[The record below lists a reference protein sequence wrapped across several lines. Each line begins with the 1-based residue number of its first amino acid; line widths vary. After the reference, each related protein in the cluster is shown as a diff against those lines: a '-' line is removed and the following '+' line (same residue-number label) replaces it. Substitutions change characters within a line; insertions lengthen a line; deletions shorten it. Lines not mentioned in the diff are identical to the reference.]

1 MTGRSGSWLLLVA
14 EEALESFD
22 GFLYAL
28 GGRSAPGF
36 ADVAGRFDRGN
47 NDVSGNVFN
56 DCGHNL
62 VGAEAAFLGAEV
74 VEFDV
79 GHRDRHAGAAS
90 AEADAGIGEAKLF
103 HRYLDRLAI
112 LGGCEGGGVFAT
124 AERRLNALEEVV
136 DVTRDDLRLVVD
148 LGRIDDDLV
157 DDYMV
162 AEQGKRRDVNV
173 DLAEGAEGSLAPAL
187 GIADDKA
194 GERAAAGEWGNGGTL
209 ENDAGLRELGGEVI
223 DAGRD
228 GGAEEELESDH
239 GGDAESGEHAEDN
252 EEGLHGGET
261 EAWAVGA
268 WRQAPQTRLSTRVAC
283 LCLPLPLMAQAYT
296 EASIKTLSSLEHIR
310 LRPGMYIGR
319 LGNGTHA
326 EDGIYVLIKETIDN
340 CIDEFTMGAGKKIEV
355 VLNERTVSIRDYGR
369 GIPLGK
375 LIDCV
380 SIINTGAKYD
390 SETFQKSVGLNG
402 VGQKAVNALAFEYRA
417 QAFRDGQTKLVE
429 FSQGKLKKDHKT
441 VKSEERTGTLVEFT
455 PDEAL
460 FGKDFKFR
468 LEFIEDMLWNYAF
481 LNRGLTLTLNGKSFR
496 SENGLKDLLQKN
508 LSGEPLYPIVHLE
521 GEDIE
526 VAFTHGAH
534 YGEEYYS
541 FVNGQHTTM
550 GGTHL
555 AAFREALVDTIR
567 NFFKKEYDAADI
579 RQSIDAA
586 VAVRV
591 MEPVFE
597 SQTKTKLGS
606 AAVGPSGPSLKEF
619 IGKFMQQSLDVYLH
633 KNKETAEVLKRKIEE
648 SELERKELAGIRGL
662 ARDRAKKASL
672 HNKKLRDCRLHL
684 GDKNPRAEESTLFIV
699 EGDSAAGSLTAT
711 RDVQTQA
718 VFALKGK
725 PLNTYGL
732 SKKVI
737 YENEEFHLLQSA
749 LNIEEG
755 LDGLRYNKVVIATD
769 ADVDGMHIRLLLISF
784 FLQFFPDLIR
794 NGHLFILDTPLFR
807 VRNKKKTIYC
817 YSEQE
822 KQTAVTELGATHEIT
837 RFKGLG
843 EISAGEFKDF
853 IGENIRLDPL
863 TLNHLHNSDELLTFF
878 MGKNT
883 PERQDFIIGNL
894 RIEKDL
900 VEV

>member
-1 MTGRSGSWLLLVA
+1 
-14 EEALESFD
+14 
-22 GFLYAL
+22 
-28 GGRSAPGF
+28 
-36 ADVAGRFDRGN
+36 
-47 NDVSGNVFN
+47 
-56 DCGHNL
+56 
-62 VGAEAAFLGAEV
+62 
-74 VEFDV
+74 
-79 GHRDRHAGAAS
+79 
-90 AEADAGIGEAKLF
+90 
-103 HRYLDRLAI
+103 
-112 LGGCEGGGVFAT
+112 
-124 AERRLNALEEVV
+124 
-136 DVTRDDLRLVVD
+136 
-148 LGRIDDDLV
+148 
-157 DDYMV
+157 
-162 AEQGKRRDVNV
+162 
-173 DLAEGAEGSLAPAL
+173 
-187 GIADDKA
+187 
-194 GERAAAGEWGNGGTL
+194 
-209 ENDAGLRELGGEVI
+209 
-223 DAGRD
+223 
-228 GGAEEELESDH
+228 
-239 GGDAESGEHAEDN
+239 
-252 EEGLHGGET
+252 
-261 EAWAVGA
+261 
-268 WRQAPQTRLSTRVAC
+268 
-283 LCLPLPLMAQAYT
+283 MAQAYT

-326 EDGIYVLIKETIDN
+326 EDGIYVLLKETIDN
-340 CIDEFTMGAGKKIEV
+340 SIDEFAMGHGRKIEV
-355 VLNERTVSIRDYGR
+355 ELVDRMVRVRDYGR

-402 VGQKAVNALAFEYRA
+402 VGQKAVNALSRIYRA
-417 QAFRDGQTKLVE
+417 QAFRDGQTKAVE
-429 FSQGKLKKDHKT
+429 FEQGKLKKDNRIAKT
-441 VKSEERTGTLVEFT
+441 EERNGTLVEFE

-468 LEFIEDMLWNYAF
+468 TEFIEDMLWNYAF
-481 LNRGLTLTLNGKSFR
+481 LNRGLTLTLNGKVFK
-496 SENGLKDLLQKN
+496 SENGLRDLLQKN
-508 LSGEPLYPIVHLE
+508 LAGQPLYPIVHLE

-526 VAFTHGAH
+526 IAFTHGAH

-555 AAFREALVDTIR
+555 SAFREAFVETLR
-567 NFFKKEYDAADI
+567 NFYKKEFDAADV
-579 RQSIDAA
+579 RQAIDAA

-606 AAVGPSGPSLKEF
+606 THVGPNGPTLREF
-619 IGKFMQQSLDVYLH
+619 VGKFVQHSLDSYLH
-633 KNKETAEVLKRKIEE
+633 KNRETAEILKTKIEE
-648 SELERKELAGIRGL
+648 SERERKELAGIRNL
-662 ARDRAKKASL
+662 ARERAKKASL
-672 HNKKLRDCRLHL
+672 HNRKLRDCRLHL
-684 GDKNPRAEESTLFIV
+684 GDRNERAEQSTLFIV

-749 LNIEEG
+749 LNVEEG
-755 LDGLRYNKVVIATD
+755 LDGLRYNKIVIATD

-794 NGHLFILDTPLFR
+794 NGHLFILETPLFR

-822 KQTAVTELGATHEIT
+822 KQAAIAELGSTHEIT

-853 IGENIRLDPL
+853 IGENIRLDPV
-863 TLNHLHNSDELLTFF
+863 TLAHLHNSEELLSFY

-883 PERQDFIIGNL
+883 PDRQDFIIENL
-894 RIEKDL
+894 RVEKDL
-900 VEV
+900 IEA

>member
-1 MTGRSGSWLLLVA
+1 MVAA
-14 EEALESFD
+14 EETLEALD
-22 GFLYAL
+22 GLL
-28 GGRSAPGF
+28 GPLDGGRAAGF
-36 ADVAGRFDRGN
+36 SDVAAGINGGGDDIAGDLLYDGGRELLRRETL
-47 NDVSGNVFN
+47 SG
-56 DCGHNL
+56 
-62 VGAEAAFLGAEV
+62 GAEI

-79 GHRDRHAGAAS
+79 GHGDGHAGSAS
-90 AEADAGIGEAKLF
+90 AEADASTGEAKLF
-103 HRYLDRLAI
+103 HRDLDGLAI
-112 LGGCEGGGVFAT
+112 LGGCEGGGVLAT
-124 AERRLNALEEVV
+124 AERRLNAFEEIG
-136 DVTRDDLRLVVD
+136 DVARDDLGLVVD
-148 LGRIDDDLV
+148 LRRIDDDFV
-157 DDYMV
+157 DEDAV
-162 AEQGKRRDVNV
+162 AEKGKRSDVNM
-173 DLAEGAEGSLAPAL
+173 DLAEGAEWGLSPAF
-187 GIADDKA
+187 GIADDEA
-194 GERAAAGEWGNGGTL
+194 GERAAAGERGDGGAL
-209 ENDAGLRELGGEVI
+209 EHDAGLRELGRERI
-223 DAGRD
+223 DPGRD
-228 GGAEEELESDH
+228 GGAEEELERDD
-239 GGDAESGEHAEDN
+239 GGDAERGEHAEDD
-252 EEGLHGGET
+252 EECFHRGET
-261 EAWAVGA
+261 AAWADGA
-268 WRQAPQTRLSTRVAC
+268 GRQALQVPQTRLSTRVAC
-283 LCLPLPLMAQAYT
+283 LCLPLPPMAQAYT

-340 CIDEFTMGAGKKIEV
+340 CIDEFTMGAGKRIEV

-441 VKSEERTGTLVEFT
+441 VKSDERTGTLVEFT

-526 VAFTHGAH
+526 VAITHGAH

-567 NFFKKEYDAADI
+567 NFFKKDYDAADI

-900 VEV
+900 VAV

>member
-1 MTGRSGSWLLLVA
+1 M
-14 EEALESFD
+14 
-22 GFLYAL
+22 
-28 GGRSAPGF
+28 
-36 ADVAGRFDRGN
+36 
-47 NDVSGNVFN
+47 
-56 DCGHNL
+56 
-62 VGAEAAFLGAEV
+62 
-74 VEFDV
+74 
-79 GHRDRHAGAAS
+79 AS
-90 AEADAGIGEAKLF
+90 
-103 HRYLDRLAI
+103 
-112 LGGCEGGGVFAT
+112 
-124 AERRLNALEEVV
+124 N
-136 DVTRDDLRLVVD
+136 
-148 LGRIDDDLV
+148 
-157 DDYMV
+157 
-162 AEQGKRRDVNV
+162 
-173 DLAEGAEGSLAPAL
+173 
-187 GIADDKA
+187 
-194 GERAAAGEWGNGGTL
+194 
-209 ENDAGLRELGGEVI
+209 
-223 DAGRD
+223 
-228 GGAEEELESDH
+228 
-239 GGDAESGEHAEDN
+239 
-252 EEGLHGGET
+252 
-261 EAWAVGA
+261 
-268 WRQAPQTRLSTRVAC
+268 
-283 LCLPLPLMAQAYT
+283 YT

-326 EDGIYVLIKETIDN
+326 EDGIYVLLKETIDN
-340 CIDEFTMGAGKKIEV
+340 SIDEFTMGFGKRIEIE
-355 VLNERTVSIRDYGR
+355 LTERTLRVRDFGR

-375 LIDCV
+375 LVDCV

-402 VGQKAVNALAFEYRA
+402 VGQKAVNALSVEYHA
-417 QAFRDGQTKLVE
+417 QAFREGQTRRVE
-429 FSQGKLKKDHKT
+429 FEKGRLRKDHK
-441 VKSEERTGTLVEFT
+441 VARSEERNGTLVEFT
-455 PDEAL
+455 PDPAL
-460 FGKDFKFR
+460 FGHDFRFR
-468 LEFIEDMLWNYAF
+468 GEFIEDMLWNYAF
-481 LNRGLTLTLNGKSFR
+481 LNRGLTLTFNGKAFK
-496 SENGLKDLLQKN
+496 SEHGLRDLLQKN
-508 LSGEPLYPIVHLE
+508 LAGEPLYPIIHLE

-534 YGEEYYS
+534 YGEEYFS

-555 AAFREALVDTIR
+555 AAFREALVETVR

-606 AAVGPSGPSLKEF
+606 TSVGPKGPTLREF
-619 IGKFMQQSLDVYLH
+619 VGKFIQQSLDAHLH
-633 KNKETAEVLKRKIEE
+633 RNRETAEAIKRKIEE
-648 SELERKELAGIRGL
+648 SELERKELAGIRNL
-662 ARDRAKKASL
+662 ARERAKKASL
-672 HNKKLRDCRLHL
+672 HNRKLRDCRLHL
-684 GDKNPRAEESTLFIV
+684 GDRNPRSEESTLFIV

-749 LNIEEG
+749 LNVEEG
-755 LDGLRYNKVVIATD
+755 MDGLRYNRIVIATD

-784 FLQFFPDLIR
+784 FLQYFPDLIR
-794 NGHLFILDTPLFR
+794 NGHLFILETPLFR
-807 VRNKKKTIYC
+807 VRNKRETVYC
-817 YSEQE
+817 YTEEE
-822 KQTAVTELGATHEIT
+822 KQAAVAKLGAGHEIT

-853 IGENIRLDPL
+853 IGENIRLEPV
-863 TLNHLHNSDELLTFF
+863 TLNHLHDSNDLLSFF

-894 RIEKDL
+894 RVEKDL